1 MGCRGQ
7 PTCYRCKDCRGPN
20 FKRPVEVTT
29 IRTKRGADKKQ
40 GKLRAFKVLRKE
52 SYYSSG
58 RTRRS
63 WRGPYYDYRY
73 IVGKIAKELYPDRST
88 CRACGVGIN
97 VSTLSDCLKWILQHQ
112 GSLYEWKIGVLE
124 FTRLDIAAI
133 PTVSGFSVHG
143 NMKNKFRL
151 FRAKLVKVLSPKEAK
166 KIYG

>member
-97 VSTLSDCLKWILQHQ
+97 VSTLSD
-112 GSLYEWKIGVLE
+112 S
-124 FTRLDIAAI
+124 
-133 PTVSGFSVHG
+133 SGYFSI
-143 NMKNKFRL
+143 
-151 FRAKLVKVLSPKEAK
+151 KVLCMSGRSVFLNSPDW
-166 KIYG
+166 ISQPFLQ